1 MDNSGVK
8 AIFPSQRLAGQ
19 ERRKTAETLV
29 HLQYHN
35 FNSQAFGLRCLV
47 WTFSQ
52 GLSSPQLSLKKSF

>member
-35 FNSQAFGLRCLV
+35 LNSQAL
-47 WTFSQ
+47 WTTVPSLDFQSRTIK
-52 GLSSPQLSLKKSF
+52 SST